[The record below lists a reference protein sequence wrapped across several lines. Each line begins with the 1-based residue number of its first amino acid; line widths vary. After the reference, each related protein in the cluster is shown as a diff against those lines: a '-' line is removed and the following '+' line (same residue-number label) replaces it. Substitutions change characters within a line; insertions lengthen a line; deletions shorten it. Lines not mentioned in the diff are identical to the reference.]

1 MTGDDDFSFRAARRE
16 DAETV
21 FNLTKTSI
29 GGLAGDAYS
38 QAQLENWM
46 GERTPAFYE
55 ALIAKGRMTICE
67 RRGGVVGF
75 VDAVPGEVTRLF
87 ILPEAAG
94 AGLGRRLLA
103 IGIDQARLG
112 HSGPIKLEATI
123 NAEGFY
129 QRCGFR
135 SISRGHF
142 SHGLGG
148 EPVEIV
154 HMEL

>member
-1 MTGDDDFSFRAARRE
+1 MTGDDDFSFRPARRD

-55 ALIAKGRMTICE
+55 PLIARGRMTVCE
-67 RRGGVVGF
+67 RRGVVVGF

-135 SISRGHF
+135 SISRGRF